1 MIVNTTAPISIENLK
16 LYFTDKSVQYN
27 INYKQSQLQGSKLL
41 TYLSNLDIPSNVDL
55 SECSNDEIYS
65 LLEDYLTSKVIVN
78 VRSLELLTIF
88 ILKQYKQI
96 IPLVDKDFIEKN
108 KNILELWVC
117 KLDSLTLYNM
127 DCVSDT
133 FNDFVNQF
141 EKDDTDDATG
151 INFVS
156 LLKHEDT
163 FSLYEVIDKK
173 SLKYYT
179 KYFNDY
185 MFKGKNLYTY
195 WANENNPLFLLTF
208 SIAEGNIT
216 SDEYNAAM
224 RTELQQLQEIQK

>member
-16 LYFTDKSVQYN
+16 LFFTDKSVQYN
-27 INYKQSQLQGSKLL
+27 IDYKESQLKGSKLL
-41 TYLSNLDIPSNVDL
+41 TYLSNLDIPSNIDL
-55 SECSNDEIYS
+55 SGCSNEEIYD
-65 LLEDYLTSKVIVN
+65 LLKEYLNSKVIVN
-78 VRSLELLTIF
+78 VASLELLTIF
-88 ILKQYKQI
+88 ILKQYKEI
-96 IPLVDKDFIEKN
+96 IPIMDKEFIEEN
-108 KNILELWVC
+108 KNILDLWVS

-127 DCVSDT
+127 YSVSDT
-133 FNDFVNQF
+133 FIEFLDSF
-141 EKDDTDDATG
+141 EKDDTDDTVG

-163 FSLYEVIDKK
+163 FSLYEKIDKN

-216 SDEYNAAM
+216 SQQYNDAIK
-224 RTELQQLQEIQK
+224 TELQQLQEIQK